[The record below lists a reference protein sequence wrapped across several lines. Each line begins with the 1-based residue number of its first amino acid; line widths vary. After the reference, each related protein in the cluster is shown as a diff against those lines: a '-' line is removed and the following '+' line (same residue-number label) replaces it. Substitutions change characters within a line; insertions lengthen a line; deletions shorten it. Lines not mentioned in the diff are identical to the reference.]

1 MTTAPSSNGEPLVTA
16 SVVARWLGVSQSW
29 VYMKADA
36 GVLPHRRLGG
46 DDGPVRF
53 VPMEIRDWLEHQ
65 RRGWLPGR
73 NGHSRGSDVS

>member
-1 MTTAPSSNGEPLVTA
+1 MHPAPSTAPEPLLTA
-16 SVVARWLGVSQSW
+16 GAIARQLGVSQSW
-29 VYMKADA
+29 VYLKAET

-53 VPMEIRDWLEHQ
+53 VQGEIDAWLEHQ

-73 NGHSRGSDVS
+73 RRSNGGDI